1 MAMVEDAFLTECSAR
16 YPPDVMQKKYLEDT
30 HTVIHIVFGPED
42 WGHPARRRRSLSAG
56 INNASLV
63 WVGPTAATAVQ
74 NAFNTL
80 FRRTCEMT
88 GDDLFMAT
96 DREVFEWV
104 EERSSKRSWG
114 RPLPSNYKELPMSE
128 YLGALVPPSGLRHL
142 AINEKLR
149 EEQGS
154 LNGVYL
160 CDIEQTP
167 HRGTTPGSLVPSLS
181 THSLIYSFKKQRLA
195 TASEWFGIQGVDA
208 HSKFWGSRGRSPL
221 LASVAGMDE
230 ATVRAL
236 LGNALYVPVFAAWFL
251 FIMGNCVRRE
261 TPTPSADA
269 VLRRTVS
276 VGRDDES
283 ENE

>member
-1 MAMVEDAFLTECSAR
+1 
-16 YPPDVMQKKYLEDT
+16 
-30 HTVIHIVFGPED
+30 
-42 WGHPARRRRSLSAG
+42 
-56 INNASLV
+56 
-63 WVGPTAATAVQ
+63 
-74 NAFNTL
+74 
-80 FRRTCEMT
+80 MT

-104 EERSSKRSWG
+104 EERSSRRSSA
-114 RPLPSNYKELPMSE
+114 LPSNYKEMPMSE
-128 YLGALVPPSGLRHL
+128 YLGALVPPSGLRNL

-149 EEQGS
+149 EEQGG

-221 LASVAGMDE
+221 LASVADMDE

-236 LGNALYVPVFAAWFL
+236 LGNALYVPAFAAWFL

-261 TPTPSADA
+261 TPTPSAA
-269 VLRRTVS
+269 P
-276 VGRDDES
+276 GRDDES
-283 ENE
+283 DDE